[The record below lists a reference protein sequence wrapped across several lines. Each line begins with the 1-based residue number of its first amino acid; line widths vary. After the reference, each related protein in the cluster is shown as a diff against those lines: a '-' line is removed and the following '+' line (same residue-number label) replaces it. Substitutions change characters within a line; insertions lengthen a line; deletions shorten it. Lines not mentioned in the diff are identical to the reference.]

1 MQFVPR
7 LRAGGDFLLKWVY
20 KGGDKMECSQK
31 PRYGVRSNTCFMLSL
46 ARKFCASVLVFLFL
60 QSFTNVAGSLLD
72 LYVVPVIL
80 RVLESRGSLPRLL
93 TVILLFT
100 AGEVAVGAAKNYWD
114 ANTLFGRVELR
125 CHLIADA
132 QSKFASTSYP
142 NTEDPKYLQWMQA
155 VEVCCAS
162 NQAATETI
170 WKTLGELL
178 QNGICFL
185 IYILLLTS
193 LDPAIMLVTLATA
206 AGSYL
211 IGSRIND
218 WEYRHRSEKAAMER
232 RMDYLTDKSEDY
244 RLAKDIR
251 IFGMAGWLRDVNAK
265 TQRLYGDFC
274 MRREKNFLLADA
286 IDAALSLL
294 RNGVA
299 YYLLISLT
307 LKHHLSASAFLLYF
321 TAVGG
326 FTTWVTGI
334 LSSCTTLRKESLD
347 LSSLRE
353 FLTSDEPFKFEDGIA
368 IEPDSA
374 KAYEI
379 TLDNVS
385 FRYPGAAEDT
395 LHNINLTIHPGEKLA
410 VVGLNGAGKTTLI
423 KLICG
428 FLDPTEGRVLLNGR
442 DIREL
447 NRRDYYRHFSAVFQK
462 FSLLAATVAEN
473 VAQTDEHIDMER
485 VKNCVARAGLT
496 EKIESLPRKY
506 DTNLCKKVFDDAVEL
521 SGGEMQRLMLA
532 RALYKNS
539 PILLLDAP
547 TAALDPIAE
556 SDLYQR
562 YSDLTAGCTSVYIS
576 HRLASTRFCDRIVL
590 IAGHVIAEEGTHEEL
605 LALGGRYAELFAVQS
620 RYYRE
625 RAGEPDE
632 T

>member
-1 MQFVPR
+1 ME
-7 LRAGGDFLLKWVY
+7 RA
-20 KGGDKMECSQK
+20 QK
-31 PRYGVRSNTCFMLSL
+31 PKYGVWSNTRFMLSL
-46 ARKFCASVLVFLFL
+46 ARKFCISVLIFLIL
-60 QSFTNVAGSLLD
+60 QSLTNVAGSLLD

-80 RVLESRGSLPRLL
+80 RVLESRGGLSRLL
-93 TVILLFT
+93 MVILLFT

-114 ANTLFGRVELR
+114 TNTLFGRVELR
-125 CHLIADA
+125 CRLIADA
-132 QSKFASTSYP
+132 QSKFAATSYP
-142 NTEDPKYLQWMQA
+142 HTEDPKYLQWMQA
-155 VEVCCAS
+155 VEGYCAS
-162 NQAATETI
+162 NQAPTEAI

-178 QNGICFL
+178 QNGVCFL
-185 IYILLLTS
+185 IYVLLLTS
-193 LDPAIMLVTLATA
+193 LDPVIMLVTLATA

-211 IGSRIND
+211 VSGRINN
-218 WEYRHRSEKAAMER
+218 WEYRHRGEKAAVER
-232 RMDYLTDKSEDY
+232 RMDYLTEKSEDY

-251 IFGMAGWLRDVNAK
+251 IFGMEGWLRDVIAK

-274 MRREKNFLLADA
+274 TRREKNFLLADA

-299 YYLLISLT
+299 YYLLISLA
-307 LKHHLSASAFLLYF
+307 LSHSLSASAFLLYF

-334 LSSCTTLRKESLD
+334 LTNCTELRKQSLD

-353 FLTSDEPFKFEDGIA
+353 FLHSGEPFKFEDGIA
-368 IEPDSA
+368 IEPDAA
-374 KAYEI
+374 KRYEI
-379 TLDNVS
+379 TLENVS

-395 LHNINLTIHPGEKLA
+395 LHGINLTIHPGEKLA

-428 FLDPTEGRVLLNGR
+428 FLDPAEGRVLLNGR
-442 DIREL
+442 DIRAL

-473 VAQTDEHIDMER
+473 VAQTDENIDIER
-485 VKNCVARAGLT
+485 VKSCAARAGLR
-496 EKIESLPRKY
+496 EKIESLPHQY
-506 DTNLCKKVFDDAVEL
+506 DTKLCKKVFDDAAEL
-521 SGGEMQRLMLA
+521 SGGEVQRLMLA
-532 RALYKNS
+532 RALYKGG
-539 PILLLDAP
+539 PILLLDEP

-562 YSDLTAGCTSVYIS
+562 YNDLTAGCTSVYIS

-590 IAGHVIAEEGTHEEL
+590 IAGHVIAEEGTHESL
-605 LALGGRYAELFAVQS
+605 LAKGGRYAELFEVQR

-625 RAGEPDE
+625 KGDEPDE